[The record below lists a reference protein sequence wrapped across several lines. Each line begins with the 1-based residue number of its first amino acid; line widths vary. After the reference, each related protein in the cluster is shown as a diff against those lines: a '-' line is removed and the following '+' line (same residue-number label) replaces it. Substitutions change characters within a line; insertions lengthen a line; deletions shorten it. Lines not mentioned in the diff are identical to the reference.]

1 MAFSLNFAAL
11 EASLL
16 ADALPKR
23 ARTDGAPSKIGPQRK
38 PRSSDAESDASPILL
53 AYSMT
58 YPRSLVSANRG
69 VATSGVPASAAAG
82 VRARAHAAA
91 LRAESMRCPV
101 RATPQRVSACV
112 RANAEADDALRR
124 FHESAAMPNAS
135 VDGALRDVVESS
147 LAAEAVCA
155 VDDWEKA
162 E

>member
-38 PRSSDAESDASPILL
+38 PRSSDAESDASPILR
-53 AYSMT
+53 AYAMT

-101 RATPQRVSACV
+101 RATPQRVSACA
-112 RANAEADDALRR
+112 RANVEADDALRR
-124 FHESAAMPNAS
+124 FHEIAAMPNAS
-135 VDGALRDVVESS
+135 VGALRDVVESS